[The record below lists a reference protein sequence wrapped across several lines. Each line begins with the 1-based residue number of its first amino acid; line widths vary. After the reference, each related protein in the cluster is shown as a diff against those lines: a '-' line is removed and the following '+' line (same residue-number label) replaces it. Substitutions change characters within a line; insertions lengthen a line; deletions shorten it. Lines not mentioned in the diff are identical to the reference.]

1 MKKVITMIITLSLLF
16 SVSFAEVDLKSYSF
30 DELRDLYHK
39 VMREMV
45 IRPEWKDAEVHPGV
59 YVVGEDIPA
68 GSYTI
73 ALKNPDATAN
83 IFLWGAEQNDYE
95 TNGGLLVNELL
106 YGDQKVMGKIILK
119 EGNILHITA
128 DVYIGPF
135 RGIWF

>member
-1 MKKVITMIITLSLLF
+1 MKKVITMIITLTMLF
-16 SVSFAEVDLKSYSF
+16 SVSFAEVDLKSYSY
-30 DELRDLYHK
+30 DELRDLYRQ

-45 IRPEWKDAEVHPGV
+45 TRPEWKDAEVHQGV

-73 ALKNPDATAN
+73 TLKNPDAVAN
-83 IFLWGAEQNDYE
+83 IFLWGAGLEDYD

-106 YGDQKVMGKIILK
+106 YGNQNVMGKIILK
-119 EGNILHITA
+119 EGNILHLTG